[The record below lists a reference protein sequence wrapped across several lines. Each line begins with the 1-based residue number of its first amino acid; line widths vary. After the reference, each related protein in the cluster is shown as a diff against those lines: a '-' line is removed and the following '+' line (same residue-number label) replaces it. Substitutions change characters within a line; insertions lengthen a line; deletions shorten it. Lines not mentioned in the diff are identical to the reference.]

1 MPRQKKDAKIL
12 NIKLAREISNQLE
25 QFCEESGISKT
36 VAPEKSYRNILRNIS
51 VDWKKSVHFSNKNIK
66 KCPQAE

>member
-36 VAPEKSYRNILRNIS
+36 VAKKFYRNILRNIS
-51 VDWKKSVHFSNKNIK
+51 VDRKKSAHFSNKNI
-66 KCPQAE
+66 

>member
-25 QFCEESGISKT
+25 QFCEESGMGVATEKNLSKYF
-36 VAPEKSYRNILRNIS
+36 E
-51 VDWKKSVHFSNKNIK
+51 
-66 KCPQAE
+66 

>member
-12 NIKLAREISNQLE
+12 NIKLAKDISDQLE

-36 VAPEKSYRNILRNIS
+36 VATEKIYRNILRNIS
-51 VDWKKSVHFSNKNIK
+51 EDRKKSAHFPNKNI
-66 KCPQAE
+66 

>member
-25 QFCEESGISKT
+25 QFCEESGISKI
-36 VAPEKSYRNILRNIS
+36 VATEKILS
-51 VDWKKSVHFSNKNIK
+51 KYFEEYFSRLEEEHILFK
-66 KCPQAE
+66 

>member
-25 QFCEESGISKT
+25 QFSKNQ
-36 VAPEKSYRNILRNIS
+36 EYLKLLLQ
-51 VDWKKSVHFSNKNIK
+51 KKFI
-66 KCPQAE
+66 EIF

>member
-12 NIKLAREISNQLE
+12 NIKLAKEISDQLE

-36 VAPEKSYRNILRNIS
+36 VATEKFYRSILRNIS
-51 VDWKKSVHFSNKNIK
+51 ADRKKSAHFSNKNI
-66 KCPQAE
+66 